1 MKSGY
6 RPGALAHPL
15 LILLAAAALV
25 LTGCSLSS
33 NPLQEKIT
41 VTAEFDNANGLYVG
55 NSVDVLGM
63 KVGTV
68 KAIEAKGG
76 FAKVVLEIDKSVR
89 IPADAEAVTVSTSI
103 LTDRHVELT
112 PVYKEGP
119 VLADGDLIGLDR
131 TRTPIEFDRI
141 LGMVER
147 LSSEL
152 GGASDGGDR
161 GEGPIA
167 NLMAVSV
174 SMTEGNGQ
182 AMRDAL
188 GDLERALRLGED
200 GGAESRRNVTAIAEN
215 LARLSEAAAAN
226 DRVIRDL
233 GAGFAQLSSFLADED
248 LGTGTTGKQL
258 NELLKDTQALLIA
271 NRDTIKNMLAGTN
284 TVTTAM
290 VDYRR
295 NLSEF
300 FDVAPMLM
308 DNVYNAIDQE
318 AGALRVHGLVDKL
331 LLDGQAVK
339 EVCNL
344 LGLRQLGCS
353 TGTLQDFGPDFGAT
367 SILAALVENA
377 K

>member
-1 MKSGY
+1 MKS
-6 RPGALAHPL
+6 RVIAHPL
-15 LILLAAAALV
+15 LILAAAALL
-25 LTGCSLSS
+25 LTGCSIGS
-33 NPLQEKIT
+33 NPFEEKIT

-55 NSVDVLGM
+55 NPVDVLGM
-63 KVGTV
+63 SIGKVTE
-68 KAIEAKGG
+68 IEAKGG
-76 FAKVVLEIDKSVR
+76 YALVTMEIDGDIK
-89 IPADAEAVTVSTSI
+89 IPATAEAVTVSTSI

-112 PVYKEGP
+112 PVYREGP
-119 VLADGDLIGLDR
+119 TMQNGDTIGLDR

-141 LGMVER
+141 LNMVER

-152 GGASDGGDR
+152 GGDAAAK
-161 GEGPIA
+161 GEGPVA
-167 NLMAVSV
+167 DLMAVSV
-174 SMTEGNGQ
+174 AMTEGNGQ
-182 AMRDAL
+182 SMRDAL
-188 GDLERALRLGED
+188 GDLERALRLSED
-200 GGAESRRNVTAIAEN
+200 GGAHSRRDITAIASN
-215 LARLSEAAAAN
+215 LAKLSEAAANN
-226 DRVIRDL
+226 DAVIRDL
-233 GAGFAQLSSFLADED
+233 GSGFAQMSSFLAAED

-258 NELLKDTQALLIA
+258 NDLLKETQALLIT
-271 NRDTIKNMLAGTN
+271 NRETLRNTLSSTN

-367 SILAALVENA
+367 SILAALVENS

>member
-1 MKSGY
+1 MSGWIIS
-6 RPGALAHPL
+6 RCVTHPV

-25 LTGCSLSS
+25 ATGCSISS
-33 NPLQEKIT
+33 NPLAEKIT

-55 NSVDVLGM
+55 NAVDVLGM

-76 FAKVVLEIDKSVR
+76 YAKVTLEIDKDIK
-89 IPADAEAVTVSTSI
+89 IPADAEVVTVSTSI

-119 VLADGDLIGLDR
+119 VMKDGDLIGLER
-131 TRTPIEFDRI
+131 TRTPVEFDRI

-147 LSSEL
+147 LSAEL
-152 GGASDGGDR
+152 GGNGE

-200 GGAESRRNVTAIAEN
+200 GGARSRENITAIAEN
-215 LARLSEAAAAN
+215 LARLSDAAAKN
-226 DRVIRDL
+226 DAVIRDL
-233 GAGFAQLSSFLADED
+233 GSGFAQLSSFLASED

-258 NELLKDTQALLIA
+258 NELLKETQALLIA
-271 NRDTIKNMLAGTN
+271 NRDTIKNTLAGTN

-300 FDVAPMLM
+300 FDMAPMLM

-344 LGLRQLGCS
+344 LGLRGCS

-367 SILAALVENA
+367 SILAALVRNA

>member
-1 MKSGY
+1 MF
-6 RPGALAHPL
+6 RFIAHPL
-15 LILLAAAALV
+15 LILAAAALL
-25 LTGCSLSS
+25 LTGCSIGS
-33 NPLQEKIT
+33 NPFEEKIT

-63 KVGTV
+63 SVGKVT
-68 KAIEAKGG
+68 AIEAKGG
-76 FAKVVLEIDKSVR
+76 YALVTMEIDKAIK
-89 IPADAEAVTVSTSI
+89 IPATAQAVTVSTSI

-112 PVYKEGP
+112 PVYREGP
-119 VLADGDLIGLDR
+119 TMQNGDKIGLDR
-131 TRTPIEFDRI
+131 TRTPVEFDRV
-141 LGMVER
+141 LNMVER
-147 LSSEL
+147 LSAEL
-152 GGASDGGDR
+152 GGNGK
-161 GEGPIA
+161 GEGPVA

-174 SMTEGNGQ
+174 AMTEGNGQ
-182 AMRDAL
+182 SMRNAL
-188 GDLERALRLGED
+188 GDLERALRLSED
-200 GGAESRRNVTAIAEN
+200 GGAHSRRDITAIASN
-215 LARLSEAAAAN
+215 LARLSEAAANN
-226 DRVIRDL
+226 DAVIRDL
-233 GAGFAQLSSFLADED
+233 GSGFAQMSSFLASED

-258 NELLKDTQALLIA
+258 NDLMRETQALLIT
-271 NRDTIKNMLAGTN
+271 NRETIKNTLSSTT

-300 FDVAPMLM
+300 FDIAPMLM

-318 AGALRVHGLVDKL
+318 TGALRVHGLVDKL
-331 LLDGQAVK
+331 LLDGQGVK

-344 LGLRQLGCS
+344 LGLRQLGCA